1 MIILSELNNLQIYA
15 KKDIPSNSLHEHSKH
30 DKYLFYTKLIE
41 LSHFSTEIE
50 DSKIDIVSLVKKCNV
65 GF

>member
-15 KKDIPSNSLHEHSKH
+15 KKDIPSKSQHKYSKR

-50 DSKIDIVSLVKKCNV
+50 DSKIDS
-65 GF
+65 FFS